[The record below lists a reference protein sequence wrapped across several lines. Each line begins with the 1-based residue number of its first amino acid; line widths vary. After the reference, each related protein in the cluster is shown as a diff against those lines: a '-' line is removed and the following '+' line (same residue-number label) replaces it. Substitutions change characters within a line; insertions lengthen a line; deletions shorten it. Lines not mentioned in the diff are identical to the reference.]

1 MGFFFHQL
9 SYTLQFVI
17 IFIHCVIR
25 WKKKQPN
32 SISVPFGCFGC
43 KEFSG
48 LERTQFAEICRTT
61 LDCRYL
67 NHLLWLDVMFRMFY
81 YYNSL
86 CFYLW
91 LFPWGKFLKVKQL
104 DRRNI
109 FFFLQKELKPNTTTG
124 PSCPPEILCSFWL
137 PSAPKEGAFPA
148 TSPSTLGVN
157 ISNMISA
164 SRRDVWEYLRF

>member
-1 MGFFFHQL
+1 MTWLIIVWPRDDPLTFWYMPCQWFLLCMHIFVKHSDHLLCTLICTCYFFL
-9 SYTLQFVI
+9 SNSAPTFSI
-17 IFIHCVIR
+17 I
-25 WKKKQPN
+25 
-32 SISVPFGCFGC
+32 
-43 KEFSG
+43 
-48 LERTQFAEICRTT
+48 
-61 LDCRYL
+61 YL

-164 SRRDVWEYLRF
+164 SRREVWEYLRF